1 MLITRSHI
9 KLAWETCSETVDYMA
24 GLYKRLLSNSTVLQL
39 QFPCST
45 NDSGPN
51 KSSEFSAQ
59 KKKRHRRTNF
69 KFYTRMHDWKHVFNV
84 DCPHNLH
91 ATAAVC
97 EMRRKAPSRGFCNS
111 WQDRQEKH
119 KSDCVCNRKRW
130 LNIELFAGRFCSFYS
145 CRIKVRLVE
154 GILVL

>member
-9 KLAWETCSETVDYMA
+9 KLAWEWNSRLHDWLVQKASQQLHCAAAAVSLLD
-24 GLYKRLLSNSTVLQL
+24 KRQWTKQ
-39 QFPCST
+39 
-45 NDSGPN
+45 
-51 KSSEFSAQ
+51 EFRVQ
-59 KKKRHRRTNF
+59 RTKKKRHRRTNF
-69 KFYTRMHDWKHVFNV
+69 KFYTRMHDWKRVFNV